1 MKRIKAFLPYLRK
14 AKAIVFL
21 SLLCA
26 FLATGSKLMIPF
38 LAGKSVNAMQK
49 ALEENSW
56 ASLDLS
62 NLFLL
67 MGVLLLVGTIFR
79 YLFDYLTYL
88 LGQKIIR
95 EMRHELFVATLE
107 QPISEIDKTT
117 KGDTV
122 LRFVNDI
129 ENVQTGLV
137 SGFASLYDGVVAIII
152 TLVFMFTLNWILGLI
167 VVALTPLSMLV
178 ARFVS
183 KFNAKHFRKQATNQG
198 LLNGYSLESLR
209 NSEAVTTLGIA
220 KDREKGFDE
229 RNAALRDATFKANLG
244 ASIIN
249 PATRL
254 VNAMINAAVILVGA
268 VLLLHPSTSLSLGL
282 AAFGIGDLSAFLTYA
297 SNYMQ
302 PFNEISDVI
311 AEIDYA
317 LASFQRIQDIIH
329 GPKDKNEG
337 SVVLP
342 GEIKDIKAKD
352 VTFSYDASRI
362 IIHHLNLDLK
372 KGQKIALV
380 GPTGC
385 GKTTVINLLMR
396 FYDPQEGAFFANDI
410 STQELEKKAYRSHIG
425 MVLQDTWIFSGTVY
439 ENIAYARPDA
449 SHEEVVNA
457 AKQAQADGFISR
469 LPKGYDTIISD
480 SSGLSLGEKQLI
492 CVARVMLAKPEIV
505 ILDEA
510 TSNIDVRT
518 EKLLSASFDQLMK
531 GKTSLV
537 VAHRLSTIVSSDCI
551 VVLKDGETIEE
562 GTHQELLAKKGFYAK
577 LYEAQFQ

>member
-1 MKRIKAFLPYLRK
+1 MRRFKTFLPYLSHSK
-14 AKAIVFL
+14 GLVAL

-38 LAGKSVNAMQK
+38 LAGKCVNAMND
-49 ALEENSW
+49 AITNGTWS
-56 ASLDLS
+56 SLDLG
-62 NLFLL
+62 NVFLL
-67 MGVLLLVGTIFR
+67 MGVLLLIGTIFR

-88 LGQKIIR
+88 LGQKVIR
-95 EMRHELFVATLE
+95 TMRHELFVATLE
-107 QPISEIDKTT
+107 EPVSEIDKTT

-137 SGFASLYDGVVAIII
+137 SGFASLYDGVVAIAI
-152 TLVFMFTLNWILGLI
+152 TLIFMFTLNWVLGLI
-167 VVALTPLSMLV
+167 VVALTPISMFV

-183 KFNAKHFRKQATNQG
+183 KFNAKHFRSQATNQG

-220 KDREKGFDE
+220 KDREQGFDE
-229 RNAALRDATFKANLG
+229 RNAALRDATFKANMG
-244 ASIIN
+244 ASVIN
-249 PATRL
+249 PATRF
-254 VNAMINAAVILVGA
+254 VNAIINATVILVGA
-268 VLLLHPSTSLSLGL
+268 VLLLHPSASASIGL

-302 PFNEISDVI
+302 PFNEISDVV

-329 GPKDKNEG
+329 GPKDTNDGKQ
-337 SVVLP
+337 VLS
-342 GEIKDIKAKD
+342 GEIQDIEAKH
-352 VTFSYDASRI
+352 VTFSYDASRV
-362 IIHHLNLDLK
+362 IIHDLNLSLK

-410 STQELEKKAYRSHIG
+410 STQNLEKKAFRAHIG

-439 ENIAYARPDA
+439 ENIAYAKPDA
-449 SHEEVVNA
+449 SKEEVLEA

-469 LPKGYDTIISD
+469 LPKGYDTMISD

-492 CVARVMLAKPEIV
+492 CVARVMLAKPELV

-518 EKLLSASFDQLMK
+518 EKLLSESFDHLMK

-551 VVLKDGETIEE
+551 IVLKDGEMMEK
-562 GTHQELLAKKGFYAK
+562 GTHRELLAKKGFYAK

>member
-183 KFNAKHFRKQATNQG
+183 KFNAKHFRRQATNQG
-198 LLNGYSLESLR
+198 SLNGYSLESLR

-220 KDREKGFDE
+220 KDREQGFDE

-254 VNAMINAAVILVGA
+254 VNAMINAAVIFIGA

-469 LPKGYDTIISD
+469 LPKGYDTMISD

>member
-183 KFNAKHFRKQATNQG
+183 KFNAKHFRRQATNQG
-198 LLNGYSLESLR
+198 SLNGYSLESLR

-220 KDREKGFDE
+220 KDREQGFDE

-254 VNAMINAAVILVGA
+254 VNAMINAAIILVGA

-337 SVVLP
+337 SIVLP

-396 FYDPQEGAFFANDI
+396 FYDPQEGAFYANDI

>member
-183 KFNAKHFRKQATNQG
+183 KFNAKHFRRQATNQG
-198 LLNGYSLESLR
+198 SLNGYSLESLR

-220 KDREKGFDE
+220 KDREQGFDE

-254 VNAMINAAVILVGA
+254 VNATINAAVILVGA